1 MREEEGG
8 RRDHDLL
15 GADPFD
21 AEPFENDLETDTV
34 TEPAGAGWRDEKRR
48 GGYRDL
54 VVWQKAMAW
63 VEQVYRIVQDFPAG
77 ERYELSA
84 QLRRSAV
91 SVPSNI
97 AEGWGRGSKAEYR
110 QFLRYARGS
119 LFEAQTQIELASRLG
134 FVTETAATQA
144 LGDSDEIS
152 RMLLGLARSQQ

>member
-8 RRDHDLL
+8 RRDAEDVAGTL
-15 GADPFD
+15 GGEGTGVGEWTV
-21 AEPFENDLETDTV
+21 AEP
-34 TEPAGAGWRDEKRR
+34 PAGWTVAGTQ

-63 VEQVYRIVQDFPAG
+63 TEQVYAITRRLPSE
-77 ERYELSA
+77 ERFGLSS

-97 AEGWGRGSKAEYR
+97 AEGWGRGSKAEYA

-119 LFEAQTQIELASRLG
+119 LFEAQTQIELARRLG
-134 FVTETAATQA
+134 FADAPAAERA
-144 LGDSDEIS
+144 LTDADEIS
-152 RMLLGLARSQQ
+152 RMLLGLARSQR